1 MDIGTKVVALVTGG
15 NRGIGKQVS
24 LDLAKLGVYVFVG
37 CRNPDE
43 SQNLLQ
49 EIKLVGDGE
58 LLSLDVSK
66 EQSITN
72 AYDTILGRV
81 GRLDVLVNNAGVL
94 IDRGSFFDTKLE
106 DLQRTMSVNV
116 FGPFRL
122 IQIFLPLM
130 EKHGYGRIV
139 NVSSGM
145 GQLSEMGSGYPAYR
159 ISKTAINSLTCM
171 VYAEIKSKDI
181 KINSVC
187 PGWVKTDMG
196 GPNATRSV
204 SLGAETIVWCAT
216 LPSSGPSGKFFRD
229 KKEITW

>member
-72 AYDTILGRV
+72 AYDAILGRV
-81 GRLDVLVNNAGVL
+81 GRLDILVNNAGVL

-130 EKHGYGRIV
+130 E
-139 NVSSGM
+139 N
-145 GQLSEMGSGYPAYR
+145 
-159 ISKTAINSLTCM
+159 
-171 VYAEIKSKDI
+171 
-181 KINSVC
+181 
-187 PGWVKTDMG
+187 TDMV
-196 GPNATRSV
+196 AS
-204 SLGAETIVWCAT
+204 
-216 LPSSGPSGKFFRD
+216 
-229 KKEITW
+229 